1 MSDEKHTKDI
11 EKDGQT
17 LDIDQAKNMTVGE
30 AVRKDSEIKAGITD
44 EDSVL
49 DKYIKQ
55 HREEVASQK
64 FDTKLSELDDLDT
77 ETLDNFIKKQ
87 REELAQSGLIDL
99 DEANEN
105 THKQVMPEENEV
117 TEKEDRTDRLEPTPL
132 IVPGPTEN
140 IIAPREFEEPQH
152 FNDKTSQQK
161 ASKKKLIWI
170 LLALLLVVAGL
181 IFGLNLFKGQKSS
194 QTSGYSTSQQSS
206 TEESAAQKAKA
217 NSKDFNSELKAFYMD
232 AEMTKLKNNQFSK
245 IDDLAKKLEKLKD
258 TAYYEE
264 AKGKFDLLKK
274 QIDAIQAVNAKFS
287 TEVIKDGEK
296 VSATIKTGA
305 NFDDIKGDILKTGN
319 ASLDK
324 LLQSAI
330 ADGRKQVEEKAAA
343 EKEKAAK
350 EAEAK
355 ASAGN
360 SSGQAAGR
368 ENNGQADAGAV
379 AGSAP
384 NLSTQAPAVIYSGSP
399 LTHVSGL
406 QRDRSRVPY
415 NNAAI
420 ADSSNPSWTF
430 NPGVLEKII
439 ATSQARGYFSGNN
452 YYIEPV
458 NIINGNGYYN
468 MFKSDGTY
476 LFSINCKTGY
486 FVGNASGHADALD
499 Y

>member
-1 MSDEKHTKDI
+1 MADEKYTKDI

-30 AVRKDSEIKAGITD
+30 AVRKDSEIKAGVTD
-44 EDSVL
+44 EDSIL

-64 FDTKLSELDDLDT
+64 FDTKISEMDDLDT

-99 DEANEN
+99 DEPNE
-105 THKQVMPEENEV
+105 KSQKEVIKGKSGV
-117 TEKEDRTDRLEPTPL
+117 TEKEDKVSPFESTPL

-140 IIAPREFEEPQH
+140 IVVPSELDTPEY
-152 FNDKTSQQK
+152 FNDEASRQK
-161 ASKKKLIWI
+161 SSKKKLIGI
-170 LLALLLVVAGL
+170 LLALLLVIASLVLGFN
-181 IFGLNLFKGQKSS
+181 IFKDQKSS
-194 QTSGYSTSQQSS
+194 QTSGNSTSQQSS
-206 TEESAAQKAKA
+206 AKETIAQKAKSD
-217 NSKDFNSELKAFYMD
+217 NKVFNNELKAFYMD
-232 AEMTKLKNNQFSK
+232 AEMTKLKNSQFSK

-287 TEVIKDGEK
+287 TEAIKDGAK
-296 VSATIKTGA
+296 VSATIKTAA

-330 ADGRKQVEEKAAA
+330 ADGRKQVEDKATA

-350 EAEAK
+350 EAEA
-355 ASAGN
+355 SVGN
-360 SSGQAAGR
+360 NSGQAAGA
-368 ENNGQADAGAV
+368 ENSVPAGANAV
-379 AGSAP
+379 GGSAP
-384 NLSTQAPAVIYSGSP
+384 NLSAQGPAVTYPSGSLANIP
-399 LTHVSGL
+399 GL

-420 ADSSNPSWTF
+420 ADSNNPSWAF